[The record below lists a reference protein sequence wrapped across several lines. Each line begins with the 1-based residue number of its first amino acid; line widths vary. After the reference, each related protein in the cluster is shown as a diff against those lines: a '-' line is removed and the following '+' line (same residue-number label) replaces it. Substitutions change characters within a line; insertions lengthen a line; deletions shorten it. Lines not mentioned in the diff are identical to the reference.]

1 MRKPPGK
8 GHGREGGLLRAP
20 EGEETPDRRSLRELE
35 QARGGKEDEGQA
47 DHRGGWGARPHPH
60 QSSPSNHSKNLSI
73 YKNWQIYSE
82 GAHFQEAKGE
92 GGRGEL
98 SSPLSFF
105 LILIS
110 LRG

>member
-8 GHGREGGLLRAP
+8 GQGREGGLLRAP
-20 EGEETPDRRSLRELE
+20 EGEETPDLRSLRELE

-98 SSPLSFF
+98 SSPCLS
-105 LILIS
+105 S
-110 LRG
+110 SS